1 MNKDEY
7 CKNQIDELNIQ
18 LTVTVAHDDYAEAE
32 KKELQRCKRTAEF
45 KGFRKGMVPMS
56 LIERVYG
63 ERVLGEVV
71 NKVLSDAINNF
82 VKENNIKMVGEA
94 LPSEDQPEIEWKS
107 GNDFTFKFDIAT
119 TSEVNFELSKDDK
132 VKVYEIKVSAEAK
145 KEMKDNLLRQF
156 GSLTDAEQAG
166 EDDFVIVDFAQE
178 GKTVEGSYVGVKN
191 VEGEAKSKFL
201 GAKVGDQ
208 FDVNVNEAFTN
219 ESDRAYM
226 LKVKKE
232 ELASLAPEFHVTVK
246 EVKTFA
252 PAEENQETYDK
263 IFGENQVHNAEEFDK
278 AVTARLEENYKQES
292 DYKLSKD
299 LREYLV
305 KKADIKL
312 PEEFLKRWLFNINDG
327 KFSKEEI
334 EKEAPAFF
342 EDFRWQM
349 VRGYIMQKFDLKI
362 EEKDVHEAAQAY
374 VAYQYASYG
383 MGNVPEAILKDSVA
397 RVLQDENTSR
407 RIVENVEATKVI
419 EAVKGAVTLKAEK
432 VSVEDF
438 RTL

>member
-1 MNKDEY
+1 MNIV
-7 CKNQIDELNIQ
+7 KNQIDELNIQ

-56 LIERVYG
+56 LIQKVYG

-383 MGNVPEAILKDSVA
+383 MGNVPEAILKDSVS

>member
-1 MNKDEY
+1 MNIV
-7 CKNQIDELNIQ
+7 KNQIDELNIQ

-56 LIERVYG
+56 LIQKVYG

-299 LREYLV
+299 LREYLI

>member
-1 MNKDEY
+1 MNIV
-7 CKNQIDELNIQ
+7 KNQIDELNIQ
-18 LTVTVAHDDYAEAE
+18 LTVTVAHDDYSEAE

-56 LIERVYG
+56 LIQKVYG

-178 GKTVEGSYVGVKN
+178 GKTVQGSYVGVKN

>member
-1 MNKDEY
+1 MNIV
-7 CKNQIDELNIQ
+7 KNQIDELNIQ

-278 AVTARLEENYKQES
+278 AVTSRLEENYKQES

>member
-1 MNKDEY
+1 MNIV
-7 CKNQIDELNIQ
+7 KNQIDELNIQ

-56 LIERVYG
+56 LIQKVYG

-252 PAEENQETYDK
+252 PAEEDQETYDK
-263 IFGENQVHNAEEFDK
+263 IFGENQVHNADEFDK

>member
-1 MNKDEY
+1 MNIV
-7 CKNQIDELNIQ
+7 KNQIDELNIQ

-56 LIERVYG
+56 LIQKVYG

-191 VEGEAKSKFL
+191 VEGEVKSKFL

-232 ELASLAPEFHVTVK
+232 ELASLAPEFHATVK

>member
-1 MNKDEY
+1 MNIV
-7 CKNQIDELNIQ
+7 KNQIDELNIQ
-18 LTVTVAHDDYAEAE
+18 LTVTVTHDDYAEAE

-56 LIERVYG
+56 LIQKVYG

-252 PAEENQETYDK
+252 PAEENQETYNK

-349 VRGYIMQKFDLKI
+349 VRGYIMQKFDLRI
-362 EEKDVHEAAQAY
+362 EEKDVHEAARAY
-374 VAYQYASYG
+374 VSYQYASYG
-383 MGNVPEAILKDSVA
+383 MGNVPDTILNDSVA

-438 RTL
+438 RAL

>member
-1 MNKDEY
+1 MNIV
-7 CKNQIDELNIQ
+7 KNQIDELNIQ

-312 PEEFLKRWLFNINDG
+312 PEEFLKKWLFNINDG

>member
-1 MNKDEY
+1 
-7 CKNQIDELNIQ
+7 
-18 LTVTVAHDDYAEAE
+18 
-32 KKELQRCKRTAEF
+32 
-45 KGFRKGMVPMS
+45 
-56 LIERVYG
+56 
-63 ERVLGEVV
+63 
-71 NKVLSDAINNF
+71 
-82 VKENNIKMVGEA
+82 
-94 LPSEDQPEIEWKS
+94 
-107 GNDFTFKFDIAT
+107 
-119 TSEVNFELSKDDK
+119 
-132 VKVYEIKVSAEAK
+132 
-145 KEMKDNLLRQF
+145 MKDNLLRQF

-349 VRGYIMQKFDLKI
+349 VRGYIMQKFDLKNRRKRCSRGSSGI
-362 EEKDVHEAAQAY
+362 CCLPVCFIR
-374 VAYQYASYG
+374 YG
-383 MGNVPEAILKDSVA
+383 KCS
-397 RVLQDENTSR
+397 
-407 RIVENVEATKVI
+407 
-419 EAVKGAVTLKAEK
+419 
-432 VSVEDF
+432 
-438 RTL
+438 

>member
-1 MNKDEY
+1 MNIV
-7 CKNQIDELNIQ
+7 KNQIDELNIQ

-56 LIERVYG
+56 LIQKVYG

-71 NKVLSDAINNF
+71 NKVLSDSINNF

-166 EDDFVIVDFAQE
+166 EDDFVIVDFAQD

>member
-1 MNKDEY
+1 MNIV
-7 CKNQIDELNIQ
+7 KNQIDELNIQ

-56 LIERVYG
+56 LIQKVYG

-107 GNDFTFKFDIAT
+107 GNDFTFKFDLAT

>member
-1 MNKDEY
+1 MNIV
-7 CKNQIDELNIQ
+7 KNQIDELNIQ

-56 LIERVYG
+56 LIQKVYG

-94 LPSEDQPEIEWKS
+94 LPSEDLPEIEWKS

-156 GSLTDAEQAG
+156 GSLTDAEKAG

>member
-1 MNKDEY
+1 MNIV
-7 CKNQIDELNIQ
+7 KNQIDELNIQ

-56 LIERVYG
+56 LIQKVYG

-263 IFGENQVHNAEEFDK
+263 IFGENQVHNAEDFDK

>member
-1 MNKDEY
+1 MNIV
-7 CKNQIDELNIQ
+7 KNQIDELNIQ

-56 LIERVYG
+56 LIQKVYG

-166 EDDFVIVDFAQE
+166 DDDFVIVDFAQE

-419 EAVKGAVTLKAEK
+419 EAVKGAVTLKTEK

>member
-1 MNKDEY
+1 MNIV
-7 CKNQIDELNIQ
+7 KNQIDELNIQ

-56 LIERVYG
+56 LIQKVYG

-166 EDDFVIVDFAQE
+166 EEDFVIVDFAQE

-419 EAVKGAVTLKAEK
+419 EAVKGAVTLKAEM

>member
-1 MNKDEY
+1 MNIV
-7 CKNQIDELNIQ
+7 KNQIDELNIQ

-56 LIERVYG
+56 LIQKVYG
-63 ERVLGEVV
+63 ERVLGDVV
-71 NKVLSDAINNF
+71 NKVLSDAINSF

-156 GSLTDAEQAG
+156 GSLTDTEQAG
-166 EDDFVIVDFAQE
+166 EEDFVIVDFAQE

>member
-1 MNKDEY
+1 MNIV
-7 CKNQIDELNIQ
+7 KNQIDELNIQ

-56 LIERVYG
+56 LIQKVYG

-71 NKVLSDAINNF
+71 NKVLSDAINSF

-278 AVTARLEENYKQES
+278 AVTARLEANYKQES

>member
-1 MNKDEY
+1 MNIV
-7 CKNQIDELNIQ
+7 KNQIDELNIQ

-56 LIERVYG
+56 LIQKVYG

-166 EDDFVIVDFAQE
+166 EDDFVIVDFAQD

-263 IFGENQVHNAEEFDK
+263 IFGENQVHNADEFDK

>member
-1 MNKDEY
+1 MNIV
-7 CKNQIDELNIQ
+7 KNQIDELNIQ

-56 LIERVYG
+56 LIQKVYG

-263 IFGENQVHNAEEFDK
+263 FFGENQVHNAEEFDK

>member
-1 MNKDEY
+1 MNIV
-7 CKNQIDELNIQ
+7 KNQIDELNIQ

-145 KEMKDNLLRQF
+145 KELKDNLLRQF

>member
-1 MNKDEY
+1 MNIV
-7 CKNQIDELNIQ
+7 KNQIDELNIQ

-56 LIERVYG
+56 LIQKVYG

-156 GSLTDAEQAG
+156 GSLTDAEKAG

-374 VAYQYASYG
+374 IAYQYASYG
-383 MGNVPEAILKDSVA
+383 MGNVPDAILKDSVA

>member
-1 MNKDEY
+1 MNIV
-7 CKNQIDELNIQ
+7 KNQIDELNIQ

-56 LIERVYG
+56 LIQKVYG

-226 LKVKKE
+226 LKVKKD

-349 VRGYIMQKFDLKI
+349 VRCYIMQKFDLKI

>member
-1 MNKDEY
+1 MNIV
-7 CKNQIDELNIQ
+7 KNQIDELNIQ

-383 MGNVPEAILKDSVA
+383 MGNVPDAILKDSVA

-419 EAVKGAVTLKAEK
+419 EAVRGAVTLKAEK

>member
-1 MNKDEY
+1 MNIV
-7 CKNQIDELNIQ
+7 KNQIDELNIQ

-56 LIERVYG
+56 LIQKVYG

-208 FDVNVNEAFTN
+208 FDVNVNDAFTN

-419 EAVKGAVTLKAEK
+419 EAVKGAVTLKSEK

>member
-1 MNKDEY
+1 
-7 CKNQIDELNIQ
+7 
-18 LTVTVAHDDYAEAE
+18 
-32 KKELQRCKRTAEF
+32 
-45 KGFRKGMVPMS
+45 MS

-94 LPSEDQPEIEWKS
+94 LPSEDQPAIEWKS

>member
-1 MNKDEY
+1 MNIV
-7 CKNQIDELNIQ
+7 KNQIDELNIQ

-132 VKVYEIKVSAEAK
+132 VKVYEIKVSDEAK

-156 GSLTDAEQAG
+156 GSLKDAEQAG

>member
-1 MNKDEY
+1 MNIV
-7 CKNQIDELNIQ
+7 KNQIDELNIQ

-56 LIERVYG
+56 LIQKVYG

-71 NKVLSDAINNF
+71 NKVLSDAINSF

-145 KEMKDNLLRQF
+145 KEMKGNLLRQF

>member
-1 MNKDEY
+1 MNIV
-7 CKNQIDELNIQ
+7 KNQIDELNIQ

-178 GKTVEGSYVGVKN
+178 GKTVEGSYVGMKN

>member
-1 MNKDEY
+1 MNIV
-7 CKNQIDELNIQ
+7 KNQIDELNIQ

-56 LIERVYG
+56 LIQKVYG

-71 NKVLSDAINNF
+71 NKVLSDSINNF

-166 EDDFVIVDFAQE
+166 EEDFVIVDFAQE

-383 MGNVPEAILKDSVA
+383 MGNVPEAILKDSVT

>member
-1 MNKDEY
+1 MNIV
-7 CKNQIDELNIQ
+7 KNQIDELNIQ

-56 LIERVYG
+56 LIQKVYG

-132 VKVYEIKVSAEAK
+132 VKVYEIMVSAEAK

-166 EDDFVIVDFAQE
+166 EEDFVIVDFAQE

-419 EAVKGAVTLKAEK
+419 EAVKGAVTLKSEK

>member
-1 MNKDEY
+1 MNIV
-7 CKNQIDELNIQ
+7 KNQIDELNIQ

-56 LIERVYG
+56 LIQIVYG

-166 EDDFVIVDFAQE
+166 EEDFVIVDFAQE

>member
-1 MNKDEY
+1 MNIV
-7 CKNQIDELNIQ
+7 KNQIDELNIQ

-56 LIERVYG
+56 LIQKVYG

-252 PAEENQETYDK
+252 PAEENQKTYDK

>member
-1 MNKDEY
+1 MNIV
-7 CKNQIDELNIQ
+7 KNQIDELNIQ

-56 LIERVYG
+56 LIQKVYG

-119 TSEVNFELSKDDK
+119 TSEMNFELSKDDK

-349 VRGYIMQKFDLKI
+349 VRGYIMQKLDLKI

>member
-1 MNKDEY
+1 MNIV
-7 CKNQIDELNIQ
+7 KNQIDELNIQ

-56 LIERVYG
+56 LIQKVYG

-71 NKVLSDAINNF
+71 NKVLSDSINNF

-334 EKEAPAFF
+334 EKVAPAFF

>member
-1 MNKDEY
+1 MNIV
-7 CKNQIDELNIQ
+7 KNQIDELNIQ

-56 LIERVYG
+56 LIQKVYG

-166 EDDFVIVDFAQE
+166 EEDFVIVDFAQE

-201 GAKVGDQ
+201 SAKVGDQ

-312 PEEFLKRWLFNINDG
+312 PEEFFKRWLFNINDG

>member
-1 MNKDEY
+1 MNIV
-7 CKNQIDELNIQ
+7 KNQIDELNIQ

-71 NKVLSDAINNF
+71 NKVLSDAINSF

-156 GSLTDAEQAG
+156 GSLKDAEQAG

-232 ELASLAPEFHVTVK
+232 ELASLAPEFQVTVK

>member
-1 MNKDEY
+1 MNIV
-7 CKNQIDELNIQ
+7 KNQIDELNIQ

-56 LIERVYG
+56 LIQKVYG

-71 NKVLSDAINNF
+71 NKVLSDSINNF

-362 EEKDVHEAAQAY
+362 EEKDVNEAAQAY